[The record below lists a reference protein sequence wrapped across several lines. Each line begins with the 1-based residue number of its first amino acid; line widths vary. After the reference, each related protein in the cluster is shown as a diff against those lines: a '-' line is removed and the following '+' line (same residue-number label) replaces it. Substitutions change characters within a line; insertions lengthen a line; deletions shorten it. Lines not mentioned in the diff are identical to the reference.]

1 MSPTINRARWSGIL
15 AVLCFG
21 GGLLAS
27 PPAQAASDI
36 PTAAELL
43 AKCNHGTDKCIFHPA
58 GALKI
63 FPGKT
68 HRVGDLAYNCT
79 EDPQTSS
86 RTWEDTTGESNSLG
100 VAFREEFEVGTTFGP
115 TYKFAFEQSYKHTW
129 SNSHTESQS
138 TFIDVPAGEVGWVT
152 RSPQMQ
158 RAKGTYELIFGK
170 RFHGHYY
177 WYVPFEATGPA
188 DRPSTKSQ
196 RSRPMTP
203 RERKTYC

>member
-15 AVLCFG
+15 AVLCVG

-43 AKCNHGTDKCIFHPA
+43 AKCNHGTDKRTFHPA
-58 GALKI
+58 GALDI

-138 TFIDVPAGEVGWVT
+138 TYINVPAGEVGWVT
-152 RSPQMQ
+152 RSR
-158 RAKGTYELIFGK
+158 RA
-170 RFHGHYY
+170 
-177 WYVPFEATGPA
+177 
-188 DRPSTKSQ
+188 
-196 RSRPMTP
+196 PMS
-203 RERKTYC
+203 